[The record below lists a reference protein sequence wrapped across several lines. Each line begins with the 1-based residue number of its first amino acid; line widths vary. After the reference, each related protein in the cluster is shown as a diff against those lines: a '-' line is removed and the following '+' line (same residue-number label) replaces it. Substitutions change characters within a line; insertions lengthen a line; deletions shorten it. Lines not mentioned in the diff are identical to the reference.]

1 MHIKEYK
8 IWKTDDTAVNNQLNM
23 SRRTTNK
30 WDKSQTTAQFCLGRS
45 SSGSIPGILPNTV
58 DKVKT
63 QDGEQT
69 LLGHPE
75 SKKNL
80 VHVSQVGP
88 QMSAHL
94 QALIVVIQ
102 IKSVLRGPIYCRH
115 YSIQ

>member
-1 MHIKEYK
+1 MCLAHLIFYCRKSYTISTANAYK
-8 IWKTDDTAVNNQLNM
+8 RVQNLENDDTAVNNQLNM

-69 LLGHPE
+69 QTLG
-75 SKKNL
+75 
-80 VHVSQVGP
+80 
-88 QMSAHL
+88 
-94 QALIVVIQ
+94 
-102 IKSVLRGPIYCRH
+102 IK
-115 YSIQ
+115 